1 MSVFATALVDSA
13 AEKSMLLSA
22 TARRQPSLASSGAA
36 NSFSAWVFAIISLP
50 SVSVSRIGSVTALM
64 ML

>member
-1 MSVFATALVDSA
+1 MPTALVESA
-13 AEKSMLLSA
+13 AENSMLFSA
-22 TARRQPSLASSGAA
+22 AARRQPSLASSGAA
-36 NSFSAWVFAIISLP
+36 NSFSAWLLAMISLP

>member
-1 MSVFATALVDSA
+1 MCAIALVDSA
-13 AEKSMLLSA
+13 AENSMLFRP

-36 NSFSAWVFAIISLP
+36 NSFSACVFAMISLP

>member
-1 MSVFATALVDSA
+1 VDSA
-13 AEKSMLLSA
+13 AENSMLFNA

-36 NSFSAWVFAIISLP
+36 NSFSACEFAMISFP
-50 SVSVSRIGSVTALM
+50 SVSVSRMGSVTALM